1 MEWFPN
7 SRNMLM
13 DRIIEM
19 RSNRDMIEINDPDI
33 KNLLKH
39 FSKINK
45 NITQEKLSESIGIT
59 IQKGY
64 SMGELNGVIYLSK
77 QRITSTIT
85 DTIPVCRVGGFD
97 ELRRWAESDKKYDW
111 GIWIICLIGFI
122 IEIVRLYYD
131 KRSKIKP
138 ITENFNN

>member
-1 MEWFPN
+1 
-7 SRNMLM
+7 
-13 DRIIEM
+13 M